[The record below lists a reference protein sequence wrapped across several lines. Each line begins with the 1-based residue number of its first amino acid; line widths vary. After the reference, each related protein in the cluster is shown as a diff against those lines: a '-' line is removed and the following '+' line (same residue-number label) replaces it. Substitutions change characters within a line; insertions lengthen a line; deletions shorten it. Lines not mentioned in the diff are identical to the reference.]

1 MINVIIANEQAT
13 KLEITAQKINGIIND
28 YNRALSE
35 IDLNNSSSSK
45 KISKAITD
53 NITKLKI
60 YQQQILDISK
70 TIKSKA
76 QEIRA
81 QQEKEFEEQ
90 KEKEKTE

>member
-90 KEKEKTE
+90 KEKTE